1 MCPFFV
7 FYIFKTFFTFP
18 GDVKSLL
25 HVLRSASCDTWS
37 GTHIELCCTASYKIL
52 RVHTRP
58 FVEITPKCVANTGCA
73 LSVIVYIS
81 FLIVH
86 PQQRHKMLTFVEKFT
101 LRHLSRDAL
110 FSFSRSF
117 AGEIDFLTP
126 SSLLKP
132 HALSRSSKDFWRC
145 NSN

>member
-1 MCPFFV
+1 MSLFRFLYFKNVFHFFWRCETIV
-7 FYIFKTFFTFP
+7 ARRAI
-18 GDVKSLL
+18 G
-25 HVLRSASCDTWS
+25 ACWTWS
-37 GTHIELCCTASYKIL
+37 GIHIELYCTVSYKIL

-58 FVEITPKCVANTGCA
+58 FVEITRKRLANTGCA

-86 PQQRHKMLTFVEKFT
+86 PKQRHKMLTFVEKFT

-126 SSLLKP
+126 SSFFKP